1 MNVDMK
7 IFLIKSVPKTQWSSD
22 IPLNFSPKPLT
33 VLILCIGLGLFGLG
47 ESLIIT
53 ASAGMSPWTVL
64 AEGLSLTTGL
74 SIGALT
80 FLISLG
86 VLLLW
91 IPLKQHAGIGTILN
105 VIIIAAVIEWSLPYL
120 PHPDDYVMK
129 IVQII
134 CGTLIVG
141 VASGIYLIANLR
153 PGPRDGLMT
162 GCQRITKLPIAWV
175 RIFLEI
181 TVISIGWSLGGTIGI
196 GTIIFAFGIGP
207 AVSVGLYSIASIS
220 KK

>member
-22 IPLNFSPKPLT
+22 KPLNFSPKPLT

-74 SIGALT
+74 SIGTLT

-141 VASGIYLIANLR
+141 VASGIYLIANLG

>member
-22 IPLNFSPKPLT
+22 KPLNFSPKPLT

-120 PHPDDYVMK
+120 PHPDNYVMK

-141 VASGIYLIANLR
+141 VASGIYLIANLG